1 MISAW
6 YKHLKTEEE
15 QKQFKN
21 EVLGSKLVLRRLNSL
36 LTELK
41 TNIDNAELSAK
52 NYDLPN
58 WELRQADGIG
68 YRRCIN
74 EISKLINLD
83 QEVK

>member
-6 YKHLKTEEE
+6 YKHLKSIEE
-15 QKQFKN
+15 QEQFKN
-21 EVLGSKLVLRRLNSL
+21 QVLGCKVVFKRQQEL
-36 LTELK
+36 LDELK
-41 TNIDNAELSAK
+41 TNFDNSELNSK

-68 YRRCIN
+68 YRRCLK

-83 QEVK
+83 QEAK